1 MKVIEQ
7 NVPFIGYPRSLNA
20 VSVVNKA
27 DEAVNGKNQNL
38 NKKVPFC

>member
-20 VSVVNKA
+20 VTIVNKA
-27 DEAVNGKNQNL
+27 DKAVNGKN
-38 NKKVPFC
+38 